1 MINRTVI
8 AVAALLLLSSAA
20 AAAACT
26 GDAWLAM
33 APVDQASEDELRPAQ
48 IERLRRP
55 YIEMRKDAYCACA
68 RNDALGTMAAD
79 QRCFRDTLRR
89 LVADAGDPSLAR
101 YHAFIEGIE
110 RPSG

>member
-1 MINRTVI
+1 MINRIVI
-8 AVAALLLLSSAA
+8 AAAALLLSAGV

-26 GDAWLAM
+26 GDPRLAM
-33 APVDQASEDELRPAQ
+33 APADQAGEMELRPAQ
-48 IERLRRP
+48 IEHLRRL
-55 YIEMRKDAYCACA
+55 YIDLRKNAYDTCI
-68 RNDALGTMAAD
+68 RNDALAPMAAD

-101 YHAFIEGIE
+101 FHAFIEGIE